1 VPSLVIVF
9 DTGGGQRHFPTIART
24 VGQTYDPGGRAY
36 ALVEI
41 GDPNAIDV
49 YLRSEDAFV
58 ALEEI
63 LGEEPDWTGLL
74 SVAPIELDE
83 RDISAN

>member
-1 VPSLVIVF
+1 MPL
-9 DTGGGQRHFPTIART
+9 GRRRFPTIART
-24 VGQTYDPGGRAY
+24 GGQTYDPGVRAY

-63 LGEEPDWTGLL
+63 LDDEPDWTGLL
-74 SVAPIELDE
+74 SVVPIELGE